1 MVNSND
7 AQRAQPTRFLQRSWG
22 PLTGPIHYEFTDH
35 GEVIEK
41 GIVASLDIVE
51 QRFEAFKAI
60 RPWEAISGE

>member
-1 MVNSND
+1 MASSDN
-7 AQRAQPTRFLQRSWG
+7 APRTQPTRFLQRSWG
-22 PLTGPIHYEFTDH
+22 LLTGPIHYEFTDH

-41 GIVASLDIVE
+41 GIVASLEIVE